1 MKKFRNSYA
10 AYMLLYSFSFYV
22 HISLYDPHFC
32 LFDGKAL

>member
-10 AYMLLYSFSFYV
+10 AYMLLYSF
-22 HISLYDPHFC
+22 YDPHFR